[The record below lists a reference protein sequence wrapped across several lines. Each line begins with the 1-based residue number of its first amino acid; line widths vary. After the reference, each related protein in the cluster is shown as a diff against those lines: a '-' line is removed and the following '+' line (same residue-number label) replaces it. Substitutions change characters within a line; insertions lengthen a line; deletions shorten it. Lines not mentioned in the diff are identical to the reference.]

1 LGLRVK
7 KTLLYCERDEVE
19 RATFNAVVA
28 QIPAD
33 QIVWVDETGIE
44 ERLFRLHA
52 RAIRGRRCLSDIS
65 GKRVGRTT
73 LIAGYGAGVLKAPMR
88 FKGYTNTRVFNAWC
102 EKVLAPELTS
112 GNVVSMDSASFHK
125 SKATRDIIEAT
136 GATLLFQ
143 PKYSP
148 DCNKSEPQW
157 ANLKHRIRSDNSN
170 AAFIQKLD
178 KHIRHMCDYKVS

>member
-1 LGLRVK
+1 M
-7 KTLLYCERDEVE
+7 E
-19 RATFNAVVA
+19 RATFRSVVA
-28 QIPAD
+28 QIPAES
-33 QIVWVDETGIE
+33 IVWVDETGIE
-44 ERLFRLHA
+44 ERLLRAHA
-52 RAIRGRRCLSDIS
+52 RTMRGTRALGDIS

-102 EKVLAPELTS
+102 EEVLAPELTP
-112 GNVVSMDSASFHK
+112 GNVVVMDSASFHK
-125 SKATRDIIEAT
+125 SKTTRDIIEAT

-157 ANLKHRIRSDNSN
+157 ANLKHRIRSDKSP
-170 AAFIQKLD
+170 ATFIQKLD
-178 KHIRHMCDYKVS
+178 KHIRYMCNYKVS

>member
-1 LGLRVK
+1 M
-7 KTLLYCERDEVE
+7 
-19 RATFNAVVA
+19 VA
-28 QIPAD
+28 QIHAD

-44 ERLFRLHA
+44 ERLLRTHA
-52 RAIRGRRCLSDIS
+52 RSARGQRCISETS

-88 FKGYTNTRVFNAWC
+88 FKGYTNTAVFNTWC
-102 EKVLAPELTS
+102 EKVLAPELQC
-112 GNVVSMDSASFHK
+112 GQFVIMDSASFHK

-157 ANLKHRIRSDNSN
+157 ANLKRRIRSDSSPQT
-170 AAFIQKLD
+170 FLQKLD
-178 KHIRHMCDYKVS
+178 RHIRYMCNYKVS

>member
-1 LGLRVK
+1 M
-7 KTLLYCERDEVE
+7 
-19 RATFNAVVA
+19 VA
-28 QIPAD
+28 QIPAN

-44 ERLFRLHA
+44 ERLFRAHA
-52 RAIRGRRCLSDIS
+52 RTERGSRALGDIS

-88 FKGYTNTRVFNAWC
+88 FKGYTNTMVFNAWLA
-102 EKVLAPELTS
+102 EVLAPELTPD
-112 GNVVSMDSASFHK
+112 NVVIMDSASFHK
-125 SKATRDIIEAT
+125 SKATRDIIEST

-157 ANLKHRIRSDNSN
+157 ANLKHRIRSDKSPET
-170 AAFIQKLD
+170 FSKKLD
-178 KHIRHMCDYKVS
+178 KHIKHMCSHKVS

>member
-1 LGLRVK
+1 M
-7 KTLLYCERDEVE
+7 E
-19 RATFNAVVA
+19 RATFRSVVA

-44 ERLFRLHA
+44 ERLFRSHA
-52 RAIRGRRCLSDIS
+52 RSTRGHRALGDIS

-73 LIAGYGAGVLKAPMR
+73 LIAGYGAGALKAPMR

-102 EKVLAPELTS
+102 EEVLAPELIP
-112 GNVVSMDSASFHK
+112 GQFVIMDSASFHK

-136 GATLLFQ
+136 GARLLFQ

-170 AAFIQKLD
+170 NTFIHKLD
-178 KHIRHMCDYKVS
+178 KHIRYMCNLTVN